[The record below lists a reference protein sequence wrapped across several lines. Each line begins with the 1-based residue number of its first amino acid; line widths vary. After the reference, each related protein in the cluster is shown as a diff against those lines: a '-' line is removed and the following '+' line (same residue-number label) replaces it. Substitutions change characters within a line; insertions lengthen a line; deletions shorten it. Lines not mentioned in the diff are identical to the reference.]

1 MNINRVI
8 SVFLA
13 DLQPHRH
20 GPVGAHLE
28 EGHENHPRDGAPLYE
43 HRLRAGT
50 VQHGEE
56 KAPGKCGRG
65 LPLSKGRAVRRV
77 GTESSAESAGIGQG
91 EMVSN

>member
-50 VQHGEE
+50 VQHGEG
-56 KAPGKCGRG
+56 KAAG
-65 LPLSKGRAVRRV
+65 
-77 GTESSAESAGIGQG
+77 SAESSLLVSTGTVGRKGTNSLAGYAVIG
-91 EMVSN
+91 